1 MNPPQQRDPN
11 STHSYTVAWICA
23 LEEEYFC
30 ASRMLDEEFDGPK
43 IIEDNDDNTYIYGRV
58 AQYLVVIGCL
68 PAGQYGTN
76 SAARVARDMVRTFPH
91 LRFALMVGI
100 GGGAPTTQNDI
111 RLGDVVVSQPH
122 GFLGGVVQYDLGKLK
137 DGRFEKTGQLNAPPK
152 LLGVIPEMRR
162 LHNDKRKPD
171 RLAEHLL
178 RLEDMEDYQRPAVDR
193 LYMTN
198 YPHKDGQNCDKCDP
212 HSIINRPERQNHR
225 ALYVHYGNIASGNL
239 VLKDAAVRDEYANDP
254 TLNILCFE
262 MEAAGLMNNVPC
274 LVIRGICDYCDSH
287 KNDEWH
293 KYAALVAAAYAREL
307 LHVLRPQR
315 VDAMSP
321 WAEQVTQKLEQ
332 VQQELTSLSDTQSA
346 VLTGIERL
354 DLKFDWGKVT
364 AQGAAFD
371 SYANQHEDLCLP
383 GTRTDLLR
391 QVLDW
396 VKSPNGKCMFWL
408 NGRAGTGKSTISR
421 SVTTML
427 NDINL
432 LGASFFFKRGESDR
446 GSAKRLFPT
455 IASQL
460 LKTIPRLVPG
470 VQKAVNEDSDIS
482 AKGLKQ
488 QFDTLLLQPLLA
500 LNSSGHPVST
510 VAIVIDALDECD
522 ADDDMRLILQ
532 LLPRLQDSKAVRLKV
547 FLTSRPEWSI
557 FQEFR
562 KIIYEDVI
570 LHQIPEPVIQH
581 DISLFLKH
589 RLVKIRQTRSLSF
602 DWPGDSEIQKLVRL
616 STPLFIFAATICR
629 LLEDP
634 HWSPIETLIEV
645 LSYQGYGSQLMG
657 TYLPVLNSLLKGQ
670 TKQQKSKLVE
680 QYQEIFGT
688 IVLLETPLSIV
699 SLSKLLGVSEK
710 HIQQRL
716 GLLHSVL
723 DIPEDFISPVRLF
736 HISFR
741 DFLFDPHTCEA
752 TPLWIDEKKAHF
764 SLANK
769 CLLVCEKLKR
779 NICELPN
786 DRVKRVEIDQQTID
800 DCLSPELQYACRY
813 WAHHL
818 ISSQDHCM
826 MEKTLSFLK
835 KHYLHWIEAMGI
847 LCRVSDVLDVL
858 NSLQKATDEMVNTEL
873 YKFLYD
879 AKRFIL
885 KYYRMT
891 SDTPLQIYSSGLV
904 FAPQESIVRKV
915 FEKEIPNWIC
925 QFPLVG
931 ESWSSLLQILE
942 DDSWTCRS
950 LAFLPDG
957 RLVSGSDGEKITI
970 WDIATGSIQ
979 RTLNSHLCY
988 VRAMASPFHGQL
1000 LASNFEIDIA
1010 SLWNTVTLRKTL
1022 DGYPDVDFAK
1032 VSPDGRLLAF
1042 VWGGVKL
1049 RLLNIVT
1056 GDILN
1061 AQIPWF
1067 EAKIRP
1073 ISHPRGIHSIAFS
1086 PNGQQLASGAGPCT
1100 IHLWDTVTGTLERTL
1115 DTCGSW
1121 VSLLEFSPSG
1131 RQLATGC
1138 DDDKILVWDTA
1149 NGTLKQTLEREDRL
1163 RPCSVAFS
1171 PNGRLLASGH
1181 DDWRIRLWDIASGT
1195 IQQTMKGYSTG
1206 AVWSLAFSP
1215 DGRLLASG
1223 SDKIFLWDISV
1234 DARHHSWQS
1243 DRPGPRWMAFSAD
1256 GRYLAT
1262 VSDDSETKLW
1272 ETKTGCLLHT
1282 LKKDRPGVVS
1292 SAAFSPNS
1300 QLLVV
1305 NMGEDGGGIRVWEI
1319 ATGTVLHAFRD
1330 TSSTLRS
1337 STFSP
1342 DSKLLATGPYE
1353 GQLDLWNLET
1363 GVLQET
1369 LGGYIG
1375 TLTSAAFSH
1384 DGRLLATGSEHSL
1397 ITIWTLG
1404 TPKST
1409 LKHSF
1414 RGLGVLSSVVFS
1426 SDSRTLVSCSLDRTI
1441 KIWDIATGTLQQ
1453 TLEGHE
1459 DNIWSVALSPD
1470 DRLLAS
1476 SSADSTIRLW
1486 GTKTGN
1492 LQQTLHVRRQ
1502 EITSFALEFSKNG
1515 LILNT
1520 GQKSIYVQSLN
1531 EGNHVSSQHQTS
1543 SSSKIILKGW
1553 DWVVLD
1559 GGKALWLPP
1568 EARPSCSAIK
1578 DNKIALAHNSGRVF
1592 SSSFGCNSHILNFI
1606 LVKCYR
1612 ACC

>member
-58 AQYLVVIGCL
+58 AQHLVVIGCL

-162 LHNDKRKPD
+162 LYNDKRKPD

-198 YPHKDGQNCDKCDP
+198 YPHKDGQKCDKCDSR
-212 HSIINRPERQNHR
+212 SIINRPERQNHR

-254 TLNILCFE
+254 ALNILCFE

-287 KNDEWH
+287 KNDDWH

-427 NDINL
+427 NDTSL

-488 QFDTLLLQPLLA
+488 QFDRLLLQPLLA
-500 LNSSGHPVST
+500 LDSSAYPVST

-532 LLPRLQDSKAVRLKV
+532 LLPRLQESKAVRLKV

-602 DWPGDSEIQKLVRL
+602 DWPGDSELQKLVRL

-670 TKQQKSKLVE
+670 TKQQKNKLVE

-688 IVLLETPLSIV
+688 IALLETPLSIV

-764 SLANK
+764 RLANK
-769 CLLVCEKLKR
+769 CLLLCEKLKK

-786 DRVKRVEIDQQTID
+786 DRVQRVEIDQQTID

-818 ISSQDHCM
+818 ISSKDHCM
-826 MEKTLSFLK
+826 VEKTLSFLK

-847 LCRVSDVLDVL
+847 LCRVSDVLDIL
-858 NSLQKATDEMVNTEL
+858 NSLQKATNEMVNSQL

-879 AKRFIL
+879 AKRFIM
-885 KYYRMT
+885 KNYRMA
-891 SDTPLQIYSSGLV
+891 SDIPLQIYSSGLV
-904 FAPQESIVRKV
+904 FAPQKSIVRKI

-925 QFPLVG
+925 QLPLVD

-942 DDSWTCRS
+942 DDSRTCDA

-957 RLVSGSDGEKITI
+957 RLVSGDGEKITI
-970 WDIATGSIQ
+970 WDVTTSSIQ
-979 RTLNSHLCY
+979 RTLNSHLSY

-1000 LASNFEIDIA
+1000 LASNSEIETT

-1022 DGYPDVDFAK
+1022 DGFPDVTLAA

-1042 VWGGVKL
+1042 VLGEWKL
-1049 RLLNIVT
+1049 RILDIVT

-1061 AQIPWF
+1061 IQTPWF
-1067 EAKIRP
+1067 EAKFRP
-1073 ISHPRGIHSIAFS
+1073 IARPRGIHSIAFS

-1100 IHLWDTVTGTLERTL
+1100 IHLWDTVTGTLQRTL
-1115 DTCGSW
+1115 DTCGIW
-1121 VSLLEFSPSG
+1121 VSLLKFSPSG
-1131 RQLATGC
+1131 RQLATAC
-1138 DDDKILVWDTA
+1138 EYYDHSILVWDTA
-1149 NGTLKQTLEREDRL
+1149 TGILEQTLKGEDRL
-1163 RPCSVAFS
+1163 RADSVAIS

-1181 DDWRIRLWDIASGT
+1181 NYWKIRLWDIASGIIRQT
-1195 IQQTMKGYSTG
+1195 IKGYSTG
-1206 AVWSLAFSP
+1206 HVFSLAFSP
-1215 DGRLLASG
+1215 DSRLLASG
-1223 SDKIFLWDISV
+1223 SEKILLWDISV
-1234 DARHHSWQS
+1234 DVRYHSLQS
-1243 DRPGPRWMAFSAD
+1243 YRPGPRWMAFSAD

-1262 VSDDSETKLW
+1262 LSEDSETKLW

-1282 LKKDRPGVVS
+1282 LKSGRPGVVS
-1292 SAAFSPNS
+1292 SVAFSPNS

-1305 NMGEDGGGIRVWEI
+1305 NMGEEGGIRVWEI
-1319 ATGTVLHAFRD
+1319 ATGTVLHTFRD
-1330 TSSTLRS
+1330 TGSILRS

-1353 GQLDLWNLET
+1353 GQLDLYNPET

-1369 LGGYIG
+1369 LGLSGK
-1375 TLTSAAFSH
+1375 LSSAVFSH
-1384 DGRLLATGSEHSL
+1384 DGRLLAACDEHCS
-1397 ITIWTLG
+1397 INIWTLG

-1409 LKHSF
+1409 VKYSF
-1414 RGLGVLSSVVFS
+1414 EGNLGLLWSVVFS
-1426 SDSRTLVSCSLDRTI
+1426 SDSRMLVSSSADGDI
-1441 KIWDIATGTLQQ
+1441 KLWDMATGTLQQ
-1453 TLEGHE
+1453 TLKGHE
-1459 DNIWSVALSPD
+1459 RMVWSVALSPD
-1470 DRLLAS
+1470 DQLLAS
-1476 SSADSTIRLW
+1476 NSSDSTIQLW
-1486 GTKTGN
+1486 DTKTGN
-1492 LQQTLHVRRQ
+1492 LLQTLRRDD
-1502 EITSFALEFSKNG
+1502 FRYPLEFSNDG

-1520 GQKSIYVQSLN
+1520 GQESIYVQSLI
-1531 EGNHVSSQHQTS
+1531 EGIHFSSQKS
-1543 SSSKIILKGW
+1543 SSSTNMTILEEW
-1553 DWVVLD
+1553 DWIFLD

-1578 DNKIALAHNSGRVF
+1578 DNKIALANNSGRVF
-1592 SSSFGCNSHILNFI
+1592 FI
-1606 LVKCYR
+1606 GFR
-1612 ACC
+1612 MQ